1 MPYNPDRRTVLKTVG
16 SAGALLAGGIGTASA
31 MPGRRQGAS
40 AEDNIVATA
49 TALNTSGQFEG
60 DFDTLI
66 AAVIEADLVDALS
79 GNRQLSVFAP
89 TDDAFKNVLGIV
101 PDGVGDVDDD
111 TLLSILTYHVTP
123 GRRYASSVVNASQI
137 PTLNGERIDV
147 DTELSGNILATDVEA
162 SNGVLHAI
170 DTVLLP

>member
-1 MPYNPDRRTVLKTVG
+1 L
-16 SAGALLAGGIGTASA
+16 GIG
-31 MPGRRQGAS
+31 P
-40 AEDNIVATA
+40 
-49 TALNTSGQFEG
+49 
-60 DFDTLI
+60 
-66 AAVIEADLVDALS
+66 
-79 GNRQLSVFAP
+79 
-89 TDDAFKNVLGIV
+89 DD
-101 PDGVGDVDDD
+101 VGDVDDD